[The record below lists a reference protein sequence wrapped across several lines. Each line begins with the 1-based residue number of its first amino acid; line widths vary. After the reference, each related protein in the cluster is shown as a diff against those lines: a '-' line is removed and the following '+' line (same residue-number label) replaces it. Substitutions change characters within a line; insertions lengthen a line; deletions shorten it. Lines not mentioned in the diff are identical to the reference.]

1 MSETTTASS
10 DSSAQATREIAD
22 VPAVEVVTTV
32 AVHLM
37 SAAAVKCGLSDDDDA
52 QDQVDLAEARILITA
67 LAGLVNSWPP
77 YSEVPMPG
85 HCAMGYRVCRPHS
98 VRHHPSQICQAKAP
112 ARFSSPRLSG

>member
-67 LAGLVNSWPP
+67 LAGLVNSSAPLLGGSHAGP
-77 YSEVPMPG
+77 LRDGLSSLQAAFREASPIPDLPGEGPGEV
-85 HCAMGYRVCRPHS
+85 
-98 VRHHPSQICQAKAP
+98 
-112 ARFSSPRLSG
+112 